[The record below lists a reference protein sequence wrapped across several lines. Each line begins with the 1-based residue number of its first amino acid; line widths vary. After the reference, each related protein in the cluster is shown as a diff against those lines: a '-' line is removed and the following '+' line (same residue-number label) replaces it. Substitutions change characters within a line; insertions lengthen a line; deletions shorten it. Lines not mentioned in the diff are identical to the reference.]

1 MERSSREDASCT
13 LISETRFTILKLET
27 AGVLLLLNFIRIKN
41 YMTLELKEVEQHY
54 ILAVEMAD

>member
-1 MERSSREDASCT
+1 MVIN
-13 LISETRFTILKLET
+13 LGFIILKLEM
-27 AGVLLLLNFIRIKN
+27 AGVLPLLNFIRIKN